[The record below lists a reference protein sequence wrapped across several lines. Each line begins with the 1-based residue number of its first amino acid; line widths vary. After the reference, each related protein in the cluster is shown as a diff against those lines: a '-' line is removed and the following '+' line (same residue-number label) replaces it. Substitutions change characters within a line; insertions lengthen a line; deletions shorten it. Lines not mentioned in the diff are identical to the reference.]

1 MTTILI
7 RTIIVYIILI
17 SAMRL
22 MGKRQI
28 GELEVTDLVTTLLI
42 SEIASLPIT
51 DNTIPISHA
60 IIPITILTTF
70 EIVSSSIVVLFPRLK
85 NLVTARP
92 STLIKNGKLC
102 RREMMNSRISLDE
115 LICELRQNGYMDI
128 DDILYAILEKNGKIT
143 IVPKAKA
150 NIPTCEQ
157 LNIKVKE
164 NGIFHIIIDN
174 GAVNTHGLSEV
185 SLTREQ
191 LTHKLEKK
199 GLRTSDVYL
208 MMIGD
213 AGEERIIRKKEAK

>member
-7 RTIIVYIILI
+7 RTLIVYIIMI

-51 DNTIPISHA
+51 DSSIPLSHA
-60 IIPITILTTF
+60 IIPIVILITF
-70 EIVSSSIVVLFPRLK
+70 EICSSSLVILFPKLK

-115 LICELRQNGYMDI
+115 LICELRQAGYVDI
-128 DDILYAILEKNGKIT
+128 DDILYAILEKNGKLT
-143 IVPKAKA
+143 IIPKAIA
-150 NIPTCEQ
+150 NIPTCKEM
-157 LNIKVKE
+157 NISVNE
-164 NGIFHIIIDN
+164 DGIFHMVIDN
-174 GAVNTHGLSEV
+174 GFVNSHGLSEV
-185 SLTREQ
+185 SLSREQ
-191 LTHKLEKK
+191 LDAKLAKK
-199 GLRTSDVYL
+199 GLSTSDIYL
-208 MMIGD
+208 MMIRDNGD
-213 AGEERIIRKKEAK
+213 ERIISKKEAK

>member
-7 RTIIVYIILI
+7 RTLIVYVILI

-22 MGKRQI
+22 MDKRQI

-51 DNTIPISHA
+51 DSTIPISHA
-60 IIPITILTTF
+60 IIPIVLLLTL
-70 EIVSSSIVVLFPRLK
+70 EICSSAVVVLFPKLK
-85 NLVTARP
+85 SLVTARP

-115 LICELRQNGYMDI
+115 LVCELRQNGYLDI

-143 IVPKAKA
+143 LIPKAKA
-150 NIPTCEQ
+150 SPPTCEQ
-157 LNIKVKE
+157 LNIKAKE

-174 GAVNTHGLSEV
+174 GSVNTHGLSEI
-185 SLTREQ
+185 SLSREQ
-191 LTHKLEKK
+191 LNHKLRKK
-199 GLRTSDVYL
+199 GLKAKDVYL
-208 MMIGD
+208 MMIRD
-213 AGEERIIRKKEAK
+213 NGEERIILKSEAK